1 MLKNDKVHFYKNL
14 TILTHT
20 KHDFVEYYLT
30 ELSLKKRKAIY
41 FLQKDN

>member
-1 MLKNDKVHFYKNL
+1 MLKNDEVHFYKNL

-30 ELSLKKRKAIY
+30 ELSLKRKKNY
-41 FLQKDN
+41 VFPTKK